1 MSSFSK
7 LLRFL
12 QKGVT
17 NKLNLTFLESCVKS
31 NKNRSL
37 SLRFTNTTK
46 PQIKNNAFKTVY
58 KVNNEDQ
65 ATKRTILKTKHKL
78 KQMHKKTQTRTIL
91 KTKLS
96 VETSAQKTTIHPNLI

>member
-1 MSSFSK
+1 M
-7 LLRFL
+7 
-12 QKGVT
+12 
-17 NKLNLTFLESCVKS
+17 
-31 NKNRSL
+31 
-37 SLRFTNTTK
+37 
-46 PQIKNNAFKTVY
+46 Y

-96 VETSAQKTTIHPNLI
+96 VETSAQKTTIHPNLIWKNVMCRLNFKLDWTK